1 MFKLPVISQ
10 DVIRFMYRAIRET
23 TVLAVIMH
31 PIEIMSSTFQ
41 TKTNQMFKRLIGL
54 DIPDETRFEP
64 TIWKQFIPTELGQN
78 VM

>member
-64 TIWKQFIPTELGQN
+64 TI
-78 VM
+78 